1 MGYNYV
7 GNGSKLSV
15 VDNSGVK
22 KLKNIIIY
30 GRHSG
35 SVGDIG
41 IGSLFIVK
49 PRRKLKKG
57 NLTRFLLIQSRKH
70 VYRATGSYVRSL
82 AFRAILMKRNEFEP
96 IANRLNGFFF
106 IDLRKYDEFRST
118 GLTVYIVLF
127 ILCLTLLIEI
137 IT

>member
-1 MGYNYV
+1 MGYGYI
-7 GNGSKLSV
+7 GNGAKLSV

-22 KLKNIIIY
+22 RLKNLMVY

-35 SVGDIG
+35 SVGDLG
-41 IGSLFIVK
+41 IASLFRVK

-57 NLTRFLLIQSRKH
+57 NLVRFIIIQSRKLVH
-70 VYRATGSYVRSL
+70 RATGSYLRSL

-106 IDLRKYDEFRST
+106 LDLRKYDEFRST
-118 GLTVYIVLF
+118 GLTVYIV
-127 ILCLTLLIEI
+127 
-137 IT
+137 